1 MLKSCSGCDRMVVL
15 SDRDIKKYLA
25 EKKILVEPLDDLEDQ
40 IQPAWIDLRLGNKFR
55 IFKSNSF
62 SLIDPKKPID
72 GFTELIDVK
81 EDKPFILHPREFVL
95 GCVREYIKMPD
106 DLMGVVDG
114 RSSLGRLGVIV
125 HSTAAGINPGWE
137 GVFTLEITNVGK
149 MPVALYPGMKIC
161 KLVLHKLS
169 SPAERPYYMR
179 ENAKYQKQKGAG
191 ESKILKDFM
200 K

>member
-1 MLKSCSGCDRMVVL
+1 MVVL
-15 SDRDIKKYLA
+15 SDKDIKEYLA
-25 EKKILVEPLDDLEDQ
+25 KKKIIVEPLDNPEDQ
-40 IQPAWIDLRLGNKFR
+40 IQPAWIDLRLGDKFR

-62 SLIDPKKPID
+62 PLIDPKNPVD
-72 GFTELIDVK
+72 GLTEVIKIKDG
-81 EDKPFILHPREFVL
+81 KPFILHPGEFVL
-95 GCVREYIKMPD
+95 GCVKEYIKMPD

-169 SPAERPYYMR
+169 SPAEVPYHMR
-179 ENAKYQKQKGAG
+179 KNAKYQKQAG
-191 ESKILKDFM
+191 IEESKIFQDFEE
-200 K
+200 